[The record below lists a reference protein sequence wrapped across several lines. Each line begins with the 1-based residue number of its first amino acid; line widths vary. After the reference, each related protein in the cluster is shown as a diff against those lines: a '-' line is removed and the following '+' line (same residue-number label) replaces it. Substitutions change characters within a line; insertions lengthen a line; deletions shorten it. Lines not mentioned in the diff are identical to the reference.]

1 MQSSGNNEHG
11 VQMAVP
17 AIKRRKPNGG
27 DRPNIVYFDHTAIM
41 SGGEIALFNLIT
53 ALDKTRYQPIVI
65 LATDGPL
72 AKKLADSNIEVHIL
86 PLDKSVLETRK
97 DSLSAGALL
106 KILTA
111 VKCMFYTF
119 KLARLLKARGADLIH
134 TNSLKADVL
143 GGIAARMARVPVIW
157 HVRDRI
163 ADDYLPPVA
172 TALFRTGCR
181 IIPDY
186 IIANSQATMDTLST
200 GVAVRSAV
208 VHSGSTNQQLRVVH
222 DGIPEHAMSPKTGPD
237 AAPLIGLIGRLS
249 PWKGQHIFIEA
260 ASIVVKQFPKT
271 KFQIIG
277 SAMFGEDEYE
287 KTIRQMVIDLG
298 LQENVEFTGYVTDV
312 PDRVGKLDV
321 LVHASTTG
329 EPFGQVVI
337 EGMVAGKPVIATRG
351 GGVVEIVEDGITGI
365 LVPMADAS
373 AMADALKRLLSDP
386 AFAAAM
392 GLRGRVRVLQHFTIE
407 QTANKVHE
415 IYSEF
420 ME

>member
-1 MQSSGNNEHG
+1 
-11 VQMAVP
+11 
-17 AIKRRKPNGG
+17 
-27 DRPNIVYFDHTAIM
+27 
-41 SGGEIALFNLIT
+41 
-53 ALDKTRYQPIVI
+53 
-65 LATDGPL
+65 
-72 AKKLADSNIEVHIL
+72 
-86 PLDKSVLETRK
+86 
-97 DSLSAGALL
+97 
-106 KILTA
+106 
-111 VKCMFYTF
+111 
-119 KLARLLKARGADLIH
+119 
-134 TNSLKADVL
+134 
-143 GGIAARMARVPVIW
+143 
-157 HVRDRI
+157 
-163 ADDYLPPVA
+163 
-172 TALFRTGCR
+172 
-181 IIPDY
+181 
-186 IIANSQATMDTLST
+186 
-200 GVAVRSAV
+200 
-208 VHSGSTNQQLRVVH
+208 
-222 DGIPEHAMSPKTGPD
+222 
-237 AAPLIGLIGRLS
+237 
-249 PWKGQHIFIEA
+249 
-260 ASIVVKQFPKT
+260 
-271 KFQIIG
+271 
-277 SAMFGEDEYE
+277 MFGEDEYE